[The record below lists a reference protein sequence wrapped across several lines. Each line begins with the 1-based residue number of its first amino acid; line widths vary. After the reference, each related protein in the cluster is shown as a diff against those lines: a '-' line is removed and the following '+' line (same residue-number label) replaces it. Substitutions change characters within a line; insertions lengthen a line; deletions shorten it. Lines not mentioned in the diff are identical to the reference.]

1 MRRWYL
7 TAGLGVSA
15 AIVLFVAPRLEFGRG
30 SAPIGPALTPVP
42 VPTTDVPGHLTLTAG
57 LDRTALVAHRP
68 DERFLVVTLTAEQV
82 DAPLL
87 DRPVAIAVAMDTS
100 GSMAMQD
107 KMAHAK
113 DGAALLARSL
123 EAGEDTFAVV
133 TFADDAT
140 VVVPAGVVT
149 DVARAERAIAG
160 VLEGGGTNLYAG
172 VMAAADQVANVP
184 GVHPR
189 VVLLS
194 DGNANVGIS
203 DPTALVRMAASL
215 QARGVT
221 LSAVG
226 LGLDYNEDL
235 LTRISDAGGGTY
247 DFVDDPAEL
256 ASAFTDELNRAAGV
270 EGLEL
275 LGWNAE
281 RTATGWSVL
290 VGDLDSGKSRN
301 LVARVRVDTRTPTP
315 ALTVASATATWTDV
329 IDDAVA
335 SASAVAVV
343 EVTEDAGRAAAA
355 YDKDNAKEAV
365 RSMGNAMLD
374 RSARAYEEGRIGDAQ
389 AIAAQGW
396 QLVATENVALADP
409 ELAAEVAEIQK
420 QAEVYQSTAPS
431 TAEGKRAIKSSKEA
445 YMLKSRGIK

>member
-1 MRRWYL
+1 
-7 TAGLGVSA
+7 
-15 AIVLFVAPRLEFGRG
+15 VLFVAPRLEFVGG
-30 SAPIGPALTPVP
+30 APPPGPALTPVP
-42 VPTTDVPGHLTLTAG
+42 VPTTDAPGHLTLTAG
-57 LDRTALVAHRP
+57 LDRTALVANRP

-82 DAPLL
+82 EAPLL
-87 DRPVAIAVAMDTS
+87 DRPVALAVAMDTS

-113 DGAALLARSL
+113 SGAALLARSL
-123 EAGEDTFAVV
+123 EAREDTFAVV

-140 VVVPAGVVT
+140 VVVPAGVT
-149 DVARAERAIAG
+149 DAARAERAIAG

-215 QARGVT
+215 QARGIT

-256 ASAFTDELNRAAGV
+256 AGAFTDELDRAAAVVARAARVEISLPPGV

-290 VGDLDSGKSRN
+290 VGDLDAGKSRN

-329 IDDAVA
+329 IEDAVA

-343 EVTEDAGRAAAA
+343 EVTEDAQRAANA

-389 AIAAQGW
+389 AIATQGW
-396 QLVATENVALADP
+396 QLVATENVALDDP